1 MSNRKILFFDI
12 DGTLISETSGEIP
25 ESTKN
30 ALKTA
35 QENGHITIINTG
47 RTRALIEPRLQD
59 MGFDGYI
66 CGCGTYIEI
75 NNKVLYYKTI
85 DKHKYKEII
94 QVLKENETDMII
106 EGTENIY
113 MDLETTDPVRQKRIK
128 EFTDRGFP
136 IKSLSSSDLSF
147 DKFCFTL
154 QNTDKR
160 DNIVEYLENEGFDYI
175 DRGANFFEV
184 VPKGHSKASGMEFLL
199 NYFNLEKED
208 SYAFGDSYN
217 DTAMFEY
224 CPNGVLMA
232 NGKKDLSK
240 IVSFVTKDVDEDGIE
255 YALQHFNIV

>member
-12 DGTLISETSGEIP
+12 DGTLISETSNEIP

-30 ALKTA
+30 ALKKA

-47 RTRALIEPRLQD
+47 RTRALIEQRLQD
-59 MGFDGYI
+59 MKFDGYI

-75 NNKVLYYKTI
+75 HNKVLYHKTI
-85 DKHKYKEII
+85 DKNKYKEII
-94 QVLKENETDMII
+94 QVLKENETEMII
-106 EGTENIY
+106 EGIECIY
-113 MDLETTDPVRQKRIK
+113 MDTETKDKQRQNTIEGFLK
-128 EFTDRGFP
+128 RGFP
-136 IKSLSSSDLSF
+136 IKSLNSEDLSF

-154 QNTDKR
+154 ENSNRQK
-160 DNIVEYLENEGFDYI
+160 NIIEYLENEGFDYI
-175 DRGANFFEV
+175 DRGSNFFEV
-184 VPKGHSKASGMEFLL
+184 VPKGHSKASGMKFLL
-199 NYFNLEKED
+199 NYFKLQKED

-255 YALQHFNIV
+255 YALQHFDIV

>member
-1 MSNRKILFFDI
+1 MGKKKILFFDI
-12 DGTLISETSGEIP
+12 DGTLISEVNNQIP
-25 ESTKN
+25 ESTKI
-30 ALKTA
+30 ALKKA

-66 CGCGTYIEI
+66 CGCGTYIEVRG
-75 NNKVLYYKTI
+75 KVLYHKTI
-85 DKHKYKEII
+85 EKNKYAEIKNL
-94 QVLKENETDMII
+94 LKENEMDAIL
-106 EGTENIY
+106 EGKEAIF
-113 MDLETTDPVRQKRIK
+113 MDFDSEDKEVQAKIK
-128 EFTDRGFP
+128 AFEKRGFP
-136 IKSLSSSDLSF
+136 MKSYTSEDLSI
-147 DKFCFTL
+147 DKFFAKL
-154 QNTDKR
+154 KNKDKL
-160 DNIVEYLENEGFDYI
+160 DSIVEYFENEGFDYI
-175 DRGANFFEV
+175 DRGSNDMEV

-217 DTAMFEY
+217 DTAMFEF

-240 IVSFVTKDVDEDGIE
+240 IVKFVTKDVDDDGIE